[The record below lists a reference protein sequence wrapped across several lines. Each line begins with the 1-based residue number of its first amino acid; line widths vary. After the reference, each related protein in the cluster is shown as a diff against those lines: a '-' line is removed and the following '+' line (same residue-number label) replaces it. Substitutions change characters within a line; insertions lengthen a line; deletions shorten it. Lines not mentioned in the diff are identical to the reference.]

1 MTVQNKIASSTN
13 KRAIYEHVI
22 ELIEW
27 KKIDVPVKKDQFGKD
42 DKW

>member
-27 KKIDVPVKKDQFGKD
+27 KKTEYSMKCLTGN
-42 DKW
+42 